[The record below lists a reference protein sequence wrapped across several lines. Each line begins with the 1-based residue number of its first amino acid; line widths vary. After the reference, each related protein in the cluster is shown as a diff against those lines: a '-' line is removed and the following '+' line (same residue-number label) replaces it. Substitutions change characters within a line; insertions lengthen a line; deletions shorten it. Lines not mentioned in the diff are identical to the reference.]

1 MNEIILPNDVMMG
14 GIAALL
20 SEGREVRFTPKGVS
34 MRPFIEGG
42 RDSVILKKRT
52 DYDIGDIVLV
62 KLVNGCYLLHR
73 IIEKSGEKLTLMG
86 DGNLKGTESALAS
99 DVIGMVTGIVKPNG
113 KCVRPKK
120 GRLWFRL
127 LPFRSRLL
135 WIYRKKLKFGI

>member
-120 GRLWFRL
+120 CRLWFRL
-127 LPFRSRLL
+127 LPFRSPLL